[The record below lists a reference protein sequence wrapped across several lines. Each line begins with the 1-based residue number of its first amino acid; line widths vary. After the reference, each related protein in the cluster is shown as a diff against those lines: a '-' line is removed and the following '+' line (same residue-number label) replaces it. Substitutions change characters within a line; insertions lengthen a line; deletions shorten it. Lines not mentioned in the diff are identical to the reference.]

1 MPIINKQKSASY
13 LEGIFKYANDGILLV
28 DADGR
33 ITRSNPSFTRILGYE
48 EAEITGKRFT
58 DIVHK
63 QAKVKRITSP
73 SKIHHFLR
81 SSETPME
88 MKLISKDGMPVPVSF
103 RSTLI
108 KNDQGEV
115 VEAIGIIDDLREH
128 RGGAIVE
135 QKIWETEETLYN
147 VLANSGDAIIVVDA
161 NSQINIANEALLT
174 MLGFEEN
181 EIVGRHL
188 LELSPFEGTYTSIS
202 GEEFTF
208 TDEYLNQQT
217 EKANELFE
225 KGKVTN
231 YEIYMIRKDGK
242 IVPIEATISVLKN
255 QEGERR
261 GSIAICRDITER
273 KKAEKEIREA
283 KEFLEK
289 IIESSKDGIVIT
301 DEKGMMISVN
311 TAVEQMS
318 GFKKDELVG
327 KHTSAL
333 VVEDKDT
340 KDQILQKIG
349 ELFEK
354 GYVSY
359 EAVHRRKDGQC
370 IDVECNSS
378 VIKDNQGNA
387 IGGVSIIRNISE
399 RKILEKQ
406 LLQSEKLRSLGEL
419 AGGVAHDFNN
429 VLAAILGRAQLLRMN
444 VKTPMDKD
452 ERRKSVLEMNKGL
465 EVIEKAAKDGA
476 ETVRRIQE
484 FSRRRDDDKF
494 FTQVDINEIVEN
506 ALEFTRTKW
515 KDDAEPRGIKF
526 NIQREF
532 HPIPS
537 TAGSASELREVFTN
551 LIKNAIDAMPQGG
564 AINIKT
570 YQKDSHIAVQVKDTG
585 VGLAPSIR
593 ERIFDPFFTTKGPQS
608 SGLGMSVSYGIVH
621 RHRGTIEVDS
631 IQGKGTTFTV
641 KIPISEKIT
650 GEEQVKPT
658 PERRGRARV
667 LVIEDEDD
675 VRSILSDILTD
686 GGHEVETASDGAQGL
701 ELFSKK
707 DFDLVFTDLG
717 MPGMSGWQVAEKVK
731 QINRNVPV
739 ALITGWN
746 IEPKESEMASNGVD
760 LIVYKPFEVNQV
772 LQLVQEG
779 MHLRDRFQAA

>member
-13 LEGIFKYANDGILLV
+13 LEGIIKYANDGILLV

-33 ITRSNPSFTRILGYE
+33 ITRSNPSFTKILGYE
-48 EAEITGKRFT
+48 EAEIIGKRFT

-63 QAKVKRITSP
+63 QAKVKRITTP

-81 SSETPME
+81 SGETPME
-88 MKLISKDGMPVPVSF
+88 MKLISKDGIPVPVSF
-103 RSTLI
+103 RATLI

-128 RGGAIVE
+128 RGGTVIE
-135 QKIWETEETLYN
+135 QKIWETEETLHN

-161 NSQINIANEALLT
+161 NSQINIANDALLT

-188 LELSPFEGTYTSIS
+188 LELSPFEGTYSSVS

-208 TDEYLNQQT
+208 TDEYLNQQA

-225 KGKVTN
+225 KGKVAN
-231 YEIYMIRKDGK
+231 YEIYMTRKDGK
-242 IVPIEATISVLKN
+242 IIPIEATISVLKN

-289 IIESSKDGIVIT
+289 IIESSKDGIIIT
-301 DEKGMMISVN
+301 DEKGMMVSVN
-311 TAVEQMS
+311 TAVEQMF
-318 GFKKDELVG
+318 GFEKDELIG
-327 KHTSAL
+327 KHTSVL
-333 VVEDKDT
+333 VIDDKDT
-340 KDQILQKIG
+340 KNQILEKIG

-359 EAVHRRKDGQC
+359 EAVYRRKDGQC

-399 RKILEKQ
+399 RKIMEKQ

-444 VKTPMDKD
+444 VKARMDNG
-452 ERRKSVLEMNKGL
+452 ERRKSVLELNKGL
-465 EVIEKAAKDGA
+465 EVIEKAARDGA

-494 FTQVDINEIVEN
+494 FAQIDIHEILEN
-506 ALEFTRTKW
+506 ALEFTRTIW
-515 KDDAEPRGIKF
+515 KDDAEPKGIKF
-526 NIQREF
+526 NIKREF
-532 HPIPS
+532 HSVPS
-537 TAGSASELREVFTN
+537 TVGSASELREVFTN

-564 AINIKT
+564 DINLKT
-570 YQKDSHIAVQVKDTG
+570 YQKDGYIAVQVKDTG
-585 VGLAPSIR
+585 VGLEPSIR

-608 SGLGMSVSYGIVH
+608 SGLGMSVSYGIIH

-631 IQGKGTTFTV
+631 IQGKGTTFTI
-641 KIPISEKIT
+641 KIPISQKIT
-650 GEEQVKPT
+650 GEELVKPA
-658 PERRGRARV
+658 PERRGKARV

-686 GGHEVETASDGAQGL
+686 GGHEVETASDGMQGL
-701 ELFSKK
+701 ELFAKK

-731 QINRNVPV
+731 RINRNVPV

-746 IEPKESEMASNGVD
+746 IEPKESEMKSSGVD

-772 LQLVQEG
+772 LKLVQEG

>member
-13 LEGIFKYANDGILLV
+13 LEGIFKYANDGILIV

-128 RGGAIVE
+128 RGAAIVE
-135 QKIWETEETLYN
+135 QKIWETEETLHN

-746 IEPKESEMASNGVD
+746 IEPKESEMTSNGVD

>member
-128 RGGAIVE
+128 RGAAIVE
-135 QKIWETEETLYN
+135 QKIWETEETLHN

-631 IQGKGTTFTV
+631 IPGKGTTFTV

>member
-631 IQGKGTTFTV
+631 IPGKGTTFTV

-717 MPGMSGWQVAEKVK
+717 MPGMSGWQVVEKVK

-746 IEPKESEMASNGVD
+746 IEPKESEMTSNGVD